1 MISFVNNIL
10 KYHFL
15 IKKKKK
21 IIITKME
28 IDFSKTN
35 EFFLNIIGVSTK
47 LILLKRFKS
56 ILNNQ
61 NIKT

>member
-1 MISFVNNIL
+1 
-10 KYHFL
+10 
-15 IKKKKK
+15 
-21 IIITKME
+21 ME